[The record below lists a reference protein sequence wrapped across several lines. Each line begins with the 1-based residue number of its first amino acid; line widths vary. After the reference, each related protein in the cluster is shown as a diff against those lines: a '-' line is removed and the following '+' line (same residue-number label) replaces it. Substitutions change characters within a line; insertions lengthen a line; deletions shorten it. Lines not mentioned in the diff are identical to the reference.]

1 MFERFTQ
8 AARSV
13 VTAAQL
19 EARRLEH
26 RIIGT
31 EHLLLA
37 LVRYGDRAGTVLLD
51 AGVTIDRIDA
61 GIRAA
66 TSTPVQPPPADWL
79 GIEDADAL
87 KAFGIDIDEVRAR
100 IEQNFG
106 PVDLAPPAPDRPR
119 RILGIFPRDVDQP
132 GTGKNAPVGRRP
144 SGHIPFSP
152 RAKKVLELSLREALR
167 LKHKHIGAEHILL
180 GLIREGEGLAAL
192 ILTQQG
198 VDLGTLR
205 ERVEESLRAPA
216 A

>member
-8 AARSV
+8 DARSV

-19 EARRLEH
+19 EARRLDH

-37 LVRYGDRAGTVLLD
+37 LVRYGERAGTVLRD
-51 AGVTIDRIDA
+51 AGVTVERIDA

-66 TSTPVQPPPADWL
+66 TRPPVDPPAADWL

-87 KAFGIDIDEVRAR
+87 KAIGIDIDEVRAR

-106 PVDLAPPAPDRPR
+106 PVDLAPPTPERPR
-119 RILGIFPRDVDQP
+119 RILGLFPRDVDQP
-132 GTGKNAPVGRRP
+132 GTGKDAPMGRRP

-180 GLIREGEGLAAL
+180 GLLREGEGLAAL
-192 ILTQQG
+192 ILADLR
-198 VDLGTLR
+198 VDPAALR
-205 ERVEESLRAPA
+205 ERTEASLQTTA
-216 A
+216 

>member
-8 AARSV
+8 DARSV

-19 EARRLEH
+19 EARRLDH

-51 AGVTIDRIDA
+51 AGVTVDRIDA

-66 TSTPVQPPPADWL
+66 TRPPVDPPAADWL

-87 KAFGIDIDEVRAR
+87 KAIGIDIDEVRAR

-106 PVDLAPPAPDRPR
+106 PVDLAPPTPERPR
-119 RILGIFPRDVDQP
+119 RILGLFPRDVDQP
-132 GTGKNAPVGRRP
+132 GTGKDAPMGRRP

-180 GLIREGEGLAAL
+180 GLLREGEGLAAL
-192 ILTQQG
+192 ILSELN
-198 VDLGTLR
+198 VD
-205 ERVEESLRAPA
+205 PA
-216 A
+216 ALRTRTEAALQKAA